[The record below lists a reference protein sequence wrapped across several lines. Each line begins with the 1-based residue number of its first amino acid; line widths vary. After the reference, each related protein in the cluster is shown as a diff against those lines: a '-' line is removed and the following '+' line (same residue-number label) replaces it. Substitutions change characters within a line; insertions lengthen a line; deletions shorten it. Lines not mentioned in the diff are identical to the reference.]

1 VATTTQNELT
11 KFSMQRVDAAIC
23 EANELLKLQAELCGP
38 PERLTLG
45 TLREALEHVDAH
57 LREISMLSLSGIDFR
72 AAPVTPAKIMEQ
84 LLELRRQIE
93 ARIHHREKG
102 SN

>member
-1 VATTTQNELT
+1 MAEV
-11 KFSMQRVDAAIC
+11 KFALQRLDAAII
-23 EANELLKLQAELCGP
+23 EANKLLELQAELCGP

-45 TLREALEHVDAH
+45 TLRQALEHVDAN
-57 LREISMLSLSGIDFR
+57 LSEISMVSLSGIDFS

-102 SN
+102 GS